1 MYIAVV
7 PNRSSPPAILL
18 RESFREQGKVKNRT
32 LANLSAWSSDRVE
45 ALRQV
50 LRGRLGPPAPRAGT
64 ALEIVRSW
72 PHGHVAAVLGSV
84 RRLDLERLLASTPSP
99 PRALVVAML
108 VQRLLAP
115 GSKLATARGLA
126 EATRTSTLSAA
137 LKLPVV
143 DEDDLYAALDW
154 LLARQGAI
162 EQALARRHL
171 QAGQL
176 VLYDVTSTYFEGRRC
191 PLAKRGHSR
200 DGKRDT
206 LQIVFGV
213 LTTAGGCRGA
223 AGVLTNAA
231 GCPVAV
237 EVFDGNT
244 GDPKTLTAVL
254 TKVRQRFGLERLI
267 LVGDRGMLTAARIR
281 EELAGVEG
289 LEWITA
295 LRAPAIQALVH
306 SGALQLSLFDQQDL
320 AEITHPDYPGERLIV
335 CKNPLLAA
343 DRARKRQELLAATE
357 RDLALIALAT
367 QRAKRPLR
375 GPAAMGL
382 RVGKVLGRYKVG
394 KHFTIE
400 ISARTFRYQRDEA
413 AIAAEAA
420 LDGLYVI
427 RTNVPARRLLA
438 PETVRSYKRLAEVE
452 RAFRSL
458 KTVDLHV
465 RPIHH
470 RTADRVRAHVFLCL
484 LAYYVEWHMRQA
496 LKPLLFDDEDKAAA
510 EALRSSI
517 VAPAQRSPRAKA
529 KAATKRTEDGL
540 PVHSFQTLLADLAT
554 LTKNQV
560 RLLGADG
567 ASLDILATPTPLQ
580 QRAFELLGVSAQL

>member
-18 RESFREQGKVKNRT
+18 RESFRAQGKVKNRT

-45 ALRQV
+45 ALRQI
-50 LRGRLGPPAPRAGT
+50 LRGRLGPPAPRAG
-64 ALEIVRSW
+64 AGLEIVRSW

-84 RRLDLERLLASTPSP
+84 RRLDLERLLAPTPST

-115 GSKLATARGLA
+115 GSKLATARSLA
-126 EATRTSTLSAA
+126 EKTRTSTLSAA
-137 LKLPVV
+137 LRLPVV
-143 DEDDLYAALDW
+143 DEDDLYTALDW
-154 LLARQGAI
+154 LLSRQGAI

-200 DGKRDT
+200 DGKRDK

-213 LTTAGGCRGA
+213 LT
-223 AGVLTNAA
+223 NAA
-231 GCPVAV
+231 GCAVAV

-244 GDPKTLTAVL
+244 GDPKTVTAAL
-254 TKVRQRFGLERLI
+254 TKVRQRFGLDRLI

-357 RDLALIALAT
+357 RDLAVIATAT

-375 GPAAMGL
+375 GPAPIGL

-400 ISARTFRYQRDEA
+400 ITARAFGYQRDEA

-427 RTNVPARRLLA
+427 RTNVPAGRLLA

-510 EALRSSI
+510 EALRPSI

-560 RLLGADG
+560 RPLGADG
-567 ASLDILATPTPLQ
+567 ATLDILATPTPLQ
-580 QRAFELLGVSAQL
+580 QRAFELLGVSARL

>member
-18 RESFREQGKVKNRT
+18 RESFRDGGKVKNRT
-32 LANLSAWSSDRVE
+32 LANLSDWSSERIE

-50 LRGRLGPPAPRAGT
+50 FRGRARAPAAPRAG
-64 ALEIVRSW
+64 AGLEIVRSW

-84 RRLDLERLLASTPSP
+84 RRLALERLLAPKPTPA
-99 PRALVVAML
+99 RALVVAMI
-108 VQRLLAP
+108 VHRLLAP

-126 EATRTSTLSAA
+126 EETRTSTLSPM
-137 LKLPVV
+137 LRLPAV

-154 LLARQGAI
+154 LLPRQGAI

-191 PLAKRGHSR
+191 PLAKLGHSR
-200 DGKRDT
+200 DGKRDK
-206 LQIVFGV
+206 LQIVF
-213 LTTAGGCRGA
+213 
-223 AGVLTNAA
+223 GVLTNAA

-244 GDPKTLTAVL
+244 GDPKTVTAAL

-281 EELAGVEG
+281 EELAGIAG

-295 LRAPAIQALVH
+295 LRAPAVQALVH

-343 DRARKRQELLAATE
+343 DRARKRQELVAATA
-357 RDLALIALAT
+357 RDLAAIATAT

-375 GPAAMGL
+375 GQAQIGL

-400 ISARTFRYQRDEA
+400 ITDRTVRHQRDEV

-427 RTNVPARRLLA
+427 RTNVAAGRLPA
-438 PETVRSYKRLAEVE
+438 PETVRSYKRLAEIE

-458 KTVDLHV
+458 KTVDLQV

-470 RTADRVRAHVFLCL
+470 RKADRVRAHVFLCL
-484 LAYYVEWHMRQA
+484 LTYYVEWHMRQA
-496 LKPLLFDDEDKAAA
+496 LKPLLFDDEDKVAA
-510 EALRSSI
+510 EALRPSI

-529 KAATKRTEDGL
+529 KAATKRTEGGL

-554 LTKNQV
+554 LTQNQV
-560 RLLGADG
+560 RPLGADG
-567 ASLDILATPTPLQ
+567 ATLNILATPTPLQ
-580 QRAFELLGVSAQL
+580 QRAFELLEVSARL

>member
-1 MYIAVV
+1 MYVAVV

-18 RESFREQGKVKNRT
+18 RESFREGGTVKNRT
-32 LANLSAWSSDRVE
+32 LANLSDWSSERID

-50 LRGRLGPPAPRAGT
+50 LRGGVRGTGAPREGAGE
-64 ALEIVRSW
+64 LEIVRSW

-84 RRLDLERLLASTPSP
+84 RRLDLDRVLAPTPSTA
-99 PRALVVAML
+99 RALVVAL
-108 VQRLLAP
+108 IVQRLLAP
-115 GSKLATARGLA
+115 SSKLATARGLA
-126 EATRTSTLSAA
+126 EETRTSTLSDVLA
-137 LKLPVV
+137 LPPV

-154 LLARQGAI
+154 LLPRQAAI

-171 QAGQL
+171 EAGQL

-200 DGKRDT
+200 DGKRDK
-206 LQIVFGV
+206 LQIVF
-213 LTTAGGCRGA
+213 
-223 AGVLTNAA
+223 GVLTNAA

-237 EVFDGNT
+237 EVFEGNT
-244 GDPKTLTAVL
+244 GDPKTVSAAL

-281 EELAGVEG
+281 EELTGVAG

-295 LRAPAIQALVH
+295 LRAPAIRALVDG
-306 SGALQLSLFDQQDL
+306 GAVQLSLFDQQDL

-343 DRARKRQELLAATE
+343 ERTRKRQDLLAATE
-357 RDLALIALAT
+357 RDLAAIAAAT
-367 QRAKRPLR
+367 QRPKRPVR
-375 GPAAMGL
+375 GQAQIGL

-400 ISARTFRYQRDEA
+400 ITDRTFHYHRDAA

-427 RTNVPARRLLA
+427 RTSVDAARLSA
-438 PETVRSYKRLAEVE
+438 TETVRSYKQLAALE

-470 RTADRVRAHVFLCL
+470 RKADRVRAHVFLCL

-496 LKPLLFDDEDKAAA
+496 LKPLLFDDDDPTAA
-510 EALRSSI
+510 EAARASI

-529 KAATKRTEDGL
+529 KAATKRTAEGR

-554 LTKNQV
+554 LTQNQV
-560 RLLGADG
+560 RPLGVNG
-567 ASLDILATPTPLQ
+567 PMLQILATPTPLQ
-580 QRAFELLGVSAQL
+580 QRAFELLAVSARL

>member
-1 MYIAVV
+1 MYIAVI
-7 PNRSSPPAILL
+7 PNRTSPPAILL
-18 RESFREQGKVKNRT
+18 RESFRQHGKVKNRT
-32 LANLSAWSSDRVE
+32 LANLSGWPRERVE
-45 ALRQV
+45 ALRHV
-50 LRGRLGPPAPRAGT
+50 LRDRAEPPAPRAAT

-72 PHGHVAAVLGSV
+72 PHGHVAAVLGTV
-84 RRLDLERLLASTPSP
+84 RRLDLERLVARTPST

-108 VQRLLAP
+108 VHRLLAP

-126 EATRTSTLSAA
+126 EATRTSTLSPV
-137 LKLPVV
+137 LQLPAV

-171 QAGQL
+171 QAGHL
-176 VLYDVTSTYFEGRRC
+176 VLYDVSSTYFEGRRC

-200 DGKRDT
+200 DGQRDK
-206 LQIVFGV
+206 LQIVF
-213 LTTAGGCRGA
+213 
-223 AGVLTNAA
+223 GVLTNAA

-254 TKVRQRFGLERLI
+254 TKVRQRFGLDRLI

-289 LEWITA
+289 LAWITA
-295 LRAPAIQALVH
+295 LRAPAIHGLV
-306 SGALQLSLFDQQDL
+306 SNGALQLSLFDQQDL

-357 RDLALIALAT
+357 RDLAAIATAI
-367 QRAKRPLR
+367 QRPTRPLR
-375 GPAAMGL
+375 GAAAIGL
-382 RVGKVLGRYKVG
+382 RVGTVLGRHKVG
-394 KHFTIE
+394 KHFTIA
-400 ISARTFRYQRDEA
+400 ITDTALTYQRNAA
-413 AIAAEAA
+413 AITAEAA

-427 RTNVPARRLLA
+427 RTNVPADA
-438 PETVRSYKRLAEVE
+438 WPASETVRAYKRLAEVE
-452 RAFRSL
+452 RTFRSL

-496 LKPLLFDDEDKAAA
+496 LKPLLFDDDDPAAGA
-510 EALRSSI
+510 ALRASI

-529 KAATKRTEDGL
+529 KAATKRTADGW

-554 LTKNQV
+554 LTQNQV
-560 RLLGADG
+560 RPGGAHG
-567 ASLDILATPTPLQ
+567 ATLDLLATPTALQ
-580 QRAFELLGVSAQL
+580 QRAFDLLGVSARL

>member
-32 LANLSAWSSDRVE
+32 LANLSGWSSDRVE
-45 ALRQV
+45 ALRHV
-50 LRGRLGPPAPRAGT
+50 LRGRPLARPAPRAG
-64 ALEIVRSW
+64 AGLEIVRSW

-84 RRLDLERLLASTPSP
+84 RRLDLERLLARAPST

-108 VQRLLAP
+108 VHRLLAP

-126 EATRTSTLSAA
+126 EATRTSTLSLA
-137 LKLPVV
+137 LKLPKV

-213 LTTAGGCRGA
+213 LT
-223 AGVLTNAA
+223 NAA

-237 EVFDGNT
+237 EVFEGNT

-289 LEWITA
+289 LAWITA

-357 RDLALIALAT
+357 RDLASIATAIP
-367 QRAKRPLR
+367 RAKRPLR
-375 GPAAMGL
+375 GSAAIGL

-394 KHFTIE
+394 KHFTIA
-400 ISARTFRYQRDEA
+400 ITDRALRYERDAA
-413 AIAAEAA
+413 AITAEAA

-427 RTNVPARRLLA
+427 RTNVPVGGMPAS
-438 PETVRSYKRLAEVE
+438 ETVRAYKRLAEVE
-452 RAFRSL
+452 RTFRSL

-496 LKPLLFDDEDKAAA
+496 LKPLLFDDDDKAAA
-510 EALRSSI
+510 EALRASI

-554 LTKNQV
+554 LTQNQV
-560 RLLGADG
+560 RPLGPDG
-567 ASLDILATPTPLQ
+567 VTLDVLTMPTPLQ
-580 QRAFELLGVSAQL
+580 QRAFDLLGVSARV

>member
-1 MYIAVV
+1 MYIATI

-18 RESFREQGKVKNRT
+18 RESFREHGKVKNRT
-32 LANLSAWSSDRVE
+32 LANLSGWSRDRVE
-45 ALRQV
+45 ALREV
-50 LRGRLGPPAPRAGT
+50 LRGRVGAPAAPRATT

-72 PHGHVAAVLGSV
+72 PHGHVAAVLGTV
-84 RRLDLERLLASTPSP
+84 RRLDLERLVARAPSTA
-99 PRALVVAML
+99 RALGVAML
-108 VQRLLAP
+108 VHRLLAP
-115 GSKLATARGLA
+115 GSKL
-126 EATRTSTLSAA
+126 
-137 LKLPVV
+137 
-143 DEDDLYAALDW
+143 
-154 LLARQGAI
+154 
-162 EQALARRHL
+162 ALARRHL

-206 LQIVFGV
+206 LQIVF
-213 LTTAGGCRGA
+213 
-223 AGVLTNAA
+223 GVLTNAA

-281 EELAGVEG
+281 EELAGVAG
-289 LEWITA
+289 LAWITA
-295 LRAPAIQALVH
+295 LRAPAIHGLVQ

-357 RDLALIALAT
+357 RDLAGIATAV
-367 QRAKRPLR
+367 QRAQRPLR
-375 GPAAMGL
+375 GAAAIGL

-394 KHFTIE
+394 KHFTIT
-400 ISARTFRYQRDEA
+400 IRDQAVSYQRDEV

-427 RTNVPARRLLA
+427 RTNVPVDAWPA
-438 PETVRSYKRLAEVE
+438 SETVRAYKRLAEVE
-452 RAFRSL
+452 RTFRSL

-470 RTADRVRAHVFLCL
+470 RTANRVRAHVFLCL

-496 LKPLLFDDEDKAAA
+496 LKPLLFDD
-510 EALRSSI
+510 
-517 VAPAQRSPRAKA
+517 
-529 KAATKRTEDGL
+529 
-540 PVHSFQTLLADLAT
+540 
-554 LTKNQV
+554 
-560 RLLGADG
+560 
-567 ASLDILATPTPLQ
+567 
-580 QRAFELLGVSAQL
+580 

>member
-1 MYIAVV
+1 MYIAVI

-18 RESFREQGKVKNRT
+18 RESFRVAGKVKNRT
-32 LANLSAWSSDRVE
+32 LANLSDWSSERID

-50 LRGRLGPPAPRAGT
+50 LRDRAPASAAPRQGAG
-64 ALEIVRSW
+64 LEIVRSW

-84 RRLDLERLLASTPSP
+84 RRLELERLLAAKPSTA
-99 PRALVVAML
+99 RALVVAML

-115 GSKLATARGLA
+115 SSKLATARGLA
-126 EATRTSTLSAA
+126 EATRTSTLSAV
-137 LKLPVV
+137 LQLPAV

-154 LLARQGAI
+154 LLTRQAAV

-191 PLAKRGHSR
+191 PLARLGHSR
-200 DGKRDT
+200 DGRRDK
-206 LQIVFGV
+206 LQIVFG
-213 LTTAGGCRGA
+213 L
-223 AGVLTNAA
+223 LTNAA

-244 GDPKTLTAVL
+244 GDPKTVTAAL
-254 TKVRQRFGLERLI
+254 TKVRQRFGLEQLI

-281 EELAGVEG
+281 EELDGVAG
-289 LEWITA
+289 LQWITA

-306 SGALQLSLFDQQDL
+306 SGALQLSLFDHQDL

-357 RDLALIALAT
+357 RDLADISAAT

-375 GPAAMGL
+375 GEARIGL
-382 RVGKVLGRYKVG
+382 RVGQVQGRYKVG
-394 KHFTIE
+394 KHFTLTITE
-400 ISARTFRYQRDEA
+400 RTLHYQRDEA

-427 RTNVPARRLLA
+427 RTSVAARELPAT
-438 PETVRSYKRLAEVE
+438 ETVRSYKRLAEIE

-470 RTADRVRAHVFLCL
+470 RKADRVRAHVLLCL

-496 LKPLLFDDEDKAAA
+496 LKPLLFDDDDKAAA
-510 EALRSSI
+510 EATRPSI
-517 VAPAQRSPRAKA
+517 VAPAPRSPRAKA
-529 KAATKRTEDGL
+529 KAATKRTAEGL
-540 PVHSFQTLLADLAT
+540 PVHSFQTLLVDLAT
-554 LTKNQV
+554 LTLNQV
-560 RLLGADG
+560 RPRGVDG
-567 ASLDILATPTPLQ
+567 AMLNILTTPTPLQ
-580 QRAFELLGVSAQL
+580 QRAFDLLSVSARL

>member
-18 RESFREQGKVKNRT
+18 RESFREGGKVKNRT
-32 LANLSAWSSDRVE
+32 LANLSDWSSERVE
-45 ALRQV
+45 ALRHV
-50 LRGRLGPPAPRAGT
+50 LRGRPLDPSAPRA
-64 ALEIVRSW
+64 AASLEIVRSW

-84 RRLDLERLLASTPSP
+84 RRLDLERVLARAPST

-108 VQRLLAP
+108 VHRLLAP

-126 EATRTSTLSAA
+126 AATRTSTLSPA
-137 LKLPVV
+137 LKLPAV

-154 LLARQGAI
+154 LLARQGTI

-213 LTTAGGCRGA
+213 LT
-223 AGVLTNAA
+223 NAA

-254 TKVRQRFGLERLI
+254 TKVRARFGLERLI

-289 LEWITA
+289 VAWITA

-357 RDLALIALAT
+357 RDLASIATAI
-367 QRAKRPLR
+367 QRATRPLR
-375 GPAAMGL
+375 GAAAIGL

-394 KHFTIE
+394 KHFTIA
-400 ISARTFRYQRDEA
+400 ITDRALDYQRDAA

-427 RTNVPARRLLA
+427 RTNVPAAGLPA
-438 PETVRSYKRLAEVE
+438 AETVRAYKRLAEVE

-465 RPIHH
+465 RPIYH

-496 LKPLLFDDEDKAAA
+496 LKPLLFDDDDPAAG
-510 EALRSSI
+510 EALRASI

-529 KAATKRTEDGL
+529 KAATKRTADGW

-554 LTKNQV
+554 LTQNQV
-560 RLLGADG
+560 RPPGTDG
-567 ASLDILATPTPLQ
+567 ASLDILTTPTSLQ
-580 QRAFELLGVSAQL
+580 QRAFELLGVSARV

>member
-1 MYIAVV
+1 M
-7 PNRSSPPAILL
+7 
-18 RESFREQGKVKNRT
+18 
-32 LANLSAWSSDRVE
+32 
-45 ALRQV
+45 
-50 LRGRLGPPAPRAGT
+50 
-64 ALEIVRSW
+64 
-72 PHGHVAAVLGSV
+72 
-84 RRLDLERLLASTPSP
+84 
-99 PRALVVAML
+99 
-108 VQRLLAP
+108 
-115 GSKLATARGLA
+115 
-126 EATRTSTLSAA
+126 
-137 LKLPVV
+137 
-143 DEDDLYAALDW
+143 DW
-154 LLARQGAI
+154 LLARQGRV

-171 QAGQL
+171 TDGGL
-176 VLYDVTSTYFEGRRC
+176 ILYDVTSTYFEGRKC
-191 PLAKRGHSR
+191 PLAKFGHAR
-200 DGKRDT
+200 DGKRDK
-206 LQIVFGV
+206 LQIVF
-213 LTTAGGCRGA
+213 
-223 AGVLTNAA
+223 GVLTNAA

-267 LVGDRGMLTAARIR
+267 LVGDRGKLTAARIR
-281 EELAGVEG
+281 EELAGVAG

-343 DRARKRQELLAATE
+343 DRARTRQELLAATE
-357 RDLALIALAT
+357 RDLAIIAMAT

-375 GPAAMGL
+375 GPAPIGL

-400 ISARTFRYQRDEA
+400 ITDRTLRSQRDEA
-413 AIAAEAA
+413 AIAAETA

-427 RTNVPARRLLA
+427 RTNVPAGRLLA

-484 LAYYVEWHMRQA
+484 LAYYV
-496 LKPLLFDDEDKAAA
+496 
-510 EALRSSI
+510 
-517 VAPAQRSPRAKA
+517 
-529 KAATKRTEDGL
+529 
-540 PVHSFQTLLADLAT
+540 
-554 LTKNQV
+554 
-560 RLLGADG
+560 
-567 ASLDILATPTPLQ
+567 
-580 QRAFELLGVSAQL
+580 

>member
-32 LANLSAWSSDRVE
+32 LANLSGWSSDRVE
-45 ALRQV
+45 ALRHV
-50 LRGRLGPPAPRAGT
+50 LRGRPLARPAPRAG
-64 ALEIVRSW
+64 AGLEIVRSW

-84 RRLDLERLLASTPSP
+84 RRLDLERLLARAPST

-108 VQRLLAP
+108 VHRLLAP

-126 EATRTSTLSAA
+126 EATRTSTLSLA
-137 LKLPVV
+137 LKLPKV

-213 LTTAGGCRGA
+213 LT
-223 AGVLTNAA
+223 NAA

-289 LEWITA
+289 LAWITA

-357 RDLALIALAT
+357 RDLASIATAIP
-367 QRAKRPLR
+367 RAKRPLR
-375 GPAAMGL
+375 GSAAIGL

-394 KHFTIE
+394 KHFTIA
-400 ISARTFRYQRDEA
+400 ITDRALRYERDAA
-413 AIAAEAA
+413 AITAEAA

-427 RTNVPARRLLA
+427 RTNVPVGGMPAS
-438 PETVRSYKRLAEVE
+438 ETVRAYKRLAEVE
-452 RAFRSL
+452 RTFRSL

-496 LKPLLFDDEDKAAA
+496 LKPLLFDDDDKAAA
-510 EALRSSI
+510 EALRASI

-554 LTKNQV
+554 LTQNQV
-560 RLLGADG
+560 RPLGPDG
-567 ASLDILATPTPLQ
+567 VTLDVLTMPTPLQ
-580 QRAFELLGVSAQL
+580 QRAFDLLGVSARV

>member
-18 RESFREQGKVKNRT
+18 RESFREGGKVKNRT
-32 LANLSAWSSDRVE
+32 LANLSEWSSERID
-45 ALRQV
+45 AFRQV
-50 LRGRLGPPAPRAGT
+50 LRGGPLGPPAARAG
-64 ALEIVRSW
+64 AGLAIARSW

-84 RRLDLERLLASTPSP
+84 RRLELERLLARAPST

-108 VQRLLAP
+108 VHRLLAP
-115 GSKLATARGLA
+115 GSKLATARSLA
-126 EATRTSTLSAA
+126 EATRTSTLSLA
-137 LKLPVV
+137 LKLPAV

-213 LTTAGGCRGA
+213 LT
-223 AGVLTNAA
+223 NAA

-254 TKVRQRFGLERLI
+254 TKVRQRFGLQRLI

-289 LEWITA
+289 LAWITA
-295 LRAPAIQALVH
+295 LRAPAIQTLVH
-306 SGALQLSLFDQQDL
+306 SGTLQLSLFDQQDL

-357 RDLALIALAT
+357 RDLASIATAI

-375 GPAAMGL
+375 GAAAIGL

-394 KHFTIE
+394 KHFTIAITE
-400 ISARTFRYQRDEA
+400 RTLDYQRDEV

-427 RTNVPARRLLA
+427 RTNVPADGWPA
-438 PETVRSYKRLAEVE
+438 PETVRAYKRLAEVE
-452 RAFRSL
+452 RTFRSL

-496 LKPLLFDDEDKAAA
+496 LQPLLFDDDDKAAA
-510 EALRSSI
+510 EALRPSI
-517 VAPAQRSPRAKA
+517 VAPAPRSPRAKA
-529 KAATKRTEDGL
+529 KAATKRTADGG

-554 LTKNQV
+554 LTLNQV
-560 RLLGADG
+560 RPLGADG
-567 ASLDILATPTPLQ
+567 ATLDILTTPTPLQ
-580 QRAFELLGVSAQL
+580 QRAFELLGVSVRV

>member
-7 PNRSSPPAILL
+7 PNRTSPPAILL
-18 RESFREQGKVKNRT
+18 RESFREHGKVKNRT
-32 LANLSAWSSDRVE
+32 LANLSGWSSDRVE
-45 ALRQV
+45 ALRHV
-50 LRGRLGPPAPRAGT
+50 LRGRALAPSAPQT
-64 ALEIVRSW
+64 TAALEIVRSW

-84 RRLDLERLLASTPSP
+84 RRLDLERLLARAPST

-108 VQRLLAP
+108 VHRLLAP

-126 EATRTSTLSAA
+126 EATRTSTLSLA
-137 LKLPVV
+137 LKLPTV

-206 LQIVFGV
+206 PQIVF
-213 LTTAGGCRGA
+213 
-223 AGVLTNAA
+223 GVLTNAA

-254 TKVRQRFGLERLI
+254 TKVRERFGLERLI

-289 LEWITA
+289 LAWITA
-295 LRAPAIQALVH
+295 LRAPAIQALVP

-335 CKNPLLAA
+335 CKNPLLAV

-357 RDLALIALAT
+357 RDLAGIATAI

-375 GPAAMGL
+375 GAAAIGL

-394 KHFTIE
+394 KHFTID
-400 ISARTFRYQRDEA
+400 ITDRALRYQRDEA

-427 RTNVPARRLLA
+427 RTNVPADGWPA
-438 PETVRSYKRLAEVE
+438 SETVRAYKRLAEVE
-452 RAFRSL
+452 RTFRSL

-496 LKPLLFDDEDKAAA
+496 LKPLLFDDDDKAAG
-510 EALRSSI
+510 EALRASV

-554 LTKNQV
+554 LTQNQV
-560 RLLGADG
+560 RPLGADG
-567 ASLDILATPTPLQ
+567 LTLDVLTTPTPLQ
-580 QRAFELLGVSAQL
+580 QRAFALLGVSARL

>member
-1 MYIAVV
+1 
-7 PNRSSPPAILL
+7 
-18 RESFREQGKVKNRT
+18 
-32 LANLSAWSSDRVE
+32 
-45 ALRQV
+45 
-50 LRGRLGPPAPRAGT
+50 
-64 ALEIVRSW
+64 
-72 PHGHVAAVLGSV
+72 
-84 RRLDLERLLASTPSP
+84 
-99 PRALVVAML
+99 LVH
-108 VQRLLAP
+108 RLLAP

-126 EATRTSTLSAA
+126 EATRTSTLSPA
-137 LKLPVV
+137 LKLPAV

-162 EQALARRHL
+162 EQALARRHV

-206 LQIVFGV
+206 LQIVF
-213 LTTAGGCRGA
+213 
-223 AGVLTNAA
+223 GVLTNAA

-289 LEWITA
+289 LAWITA

-343 DRARKRQELLAATE
+343 DRARKRQALLAATE
-357 RDLALIALAT
+357 GDLAGIATAI

-375 GPAAMGL
+375 GAAAIGL
-382 RVGKVLGRYKVG
+382 RVGKVRGRYKVG
-394 KHFTIE
+394 KHFTIA
-400 ISARTFRYQRDEA
+400 ITDRALHYQRDEA

-427 RTNVPARRLLA
+427 RTNVPAAGWPA
-438 PETVRSYKRLAEVE
+438 PETVRAYKRLAEVE
-452 RAFRSL
+452 RTFRSL

-510 EALRSSI
+510 EALRASI

-554 LTKNQV
+554 LTQNQV
-560 RLLGADG
+560 RPLGPDG
-567 ASLDILATPTPLQ
+567 VTLDVLATPTPLQ
-580 QRAFELLGVSAQL
+580 QRAFDLLGVSARL

>member
-1 MYIAVV
+1 MYVAVV
-7 PNRSSPPAILL
+7 PNRTSPPAILL
-18 RESFREQGKVKNRT
+18 RESFRQHGKVKNRT
-32 LANLSAWSSDRVE
+32 LANLSTWPSERVE
-45 ALRQV
+45 ALRAV
-50 LRGRLGPPAPRAGT
+50 LRGRAVAAAPPRAA

-72 PHGHVAAVLGSV
+72 PHGHVAAVLGTV
-84 RRLDLERLLASTPSP
+84 RRLDLERVVARGPSTA
-99 PRALVVAML
+99 RALVVAML

-126 EATRTSTLSAA
+126 EATRTSTLSPA
-137 LKLPVV
+137 LQLPPV

-162 EQALARRHL
+162 EHALARRHL

-200 DGKRDT
+200 DGQRDK
-206 LQIVFGV
+206 LQIVF
-213 LTTAGGCRGA
+213 
-223 AGVLTNAA
+223 GVLTNAA

-281 EELAGVEG
+281 EDLVGVEG
-289 LEWITA
+289 LAWITA
-295 LRAPAIQALVH
+295 LRAPAIQALVS
-306 SGALQLSLFDQQDL
+306 SGALQLSLFDEQDL
-320 AEITHPDYPGERLIV
+320 AEITHPGYPGERLIV
-335 CKNPLLAA
+335 CKNPLLAT

-357 RDLALIALAT
+357 RDLARIATAI
-367 QRAKRPLR
+367 QRAQRPLR
-375 GPAAMGL
+375 GAAAIGL
-382 RVGKVLGRYKVG
+382 RVGKVLGRHKVG
-394 KHFTIE
+394 KHFTIA
-400 ISARTFRYQRDEA
+400 ITDTTLHYQRDQA

-427 RTNVPARRLLA
+427 RTNVPADGWPA
-438 PETVRSYKRLAEVE
+438 SETVRAYKRLAEVE
-452 RAFRSL
+452 RTFRSL

-484 LAYYVEWHMRQA
+484 LAYYIEWHMRQA
-496 LKPLLFDDEDKAAA
+496 LKPLLFDDDDPAAA
-510 EALRSSI
+510 EALRVSI

-529 KAATKRTEDGL
+529 KAATKRTADGW
-540 PVHSFQTLLADLAT
+540 PVHSFQTLLSDLAT
-554 LTKNQV
+554 LTQNQM
-560 RLLGADG
+560 RPLGADG
-567 ASLDILATPTPLQ
+567 VTLDVLTTATPLQ
-580 QRAFELLGVSAQL
+580 QRAFDLLGVSARL

>member
-7 PNRSSPPAILL
+7 PNRASPPAILL
-18 RESFREQGKVKNRT
+18 RESFRQHGKVKNRT
-32 LANLSAWSSDRVE
+32 LANLSAWPNERVE
-45 ALRQV
+45 ALRAV
-50 LRGRLGPPAPRAGT
+50 LRGRAVAAAAPRAAA

-72 PHGHVAAVLGSV
+72 PHGHVAAVLGTV
-84 RRLDLERLLASTPSP
+84 RRLDLERVVARVPSTA
-99 PRALVVAML
+99 RALVVAML

-126 EATRTSTLSAA
+126 EATRTSTLSPA
-137 LKLPVV
+137 LQLPPV

-200 DGKRDT
+200 DGQRDK
-206 LQIVFGV
+206 LQIVF
-213 LTTAGGCRGA
+213 
-223 AGVLTNAA
+223 GVLTNAA

-281 EELAGVEG
+281 EELVGVEG
-289 LEWITA
+289 LAWITA
-295 LRAPAIQALVH
+295 LRAPAIQALVS
-306 SGALQLSLFDQQDL
+306 SGALQLSLFDEQDL
-320 AEITHPDYPGERLIV
+320 AEITHPGYPGERLIV
-335 CKNPLLAA
+335 CKNPLLAT

-357 RDLALIALAT
+357 RDLARIATAL
-367 QRAKRPLR
+367 QRAKRRLR
-375 GPAAMGL
+375 GAAAIGL
-382 RVGKVLGRYKVG
+382 RVGKVLGRHKVG
-394 KHFTIE
+394 KHFTIA
-400 ISARTFRYQRDEA
+400 ITDTTLHYQRDQA

-427 RTNVPARRLLA
+427 RTNVPADGWPA
-438 PETVRSYKRLAEVE
+438 SETVRAYKRLAEVE
-452 RAFRSL
+452 RTFRSL

-496 LKPLLFDDEDKAAA
+496 LKPLLFDDDDPAAA
-510 EALRSSI
+510 AALRASI
-517 VAPAQRSPRAKA
+517 VAPAQRSPRANA
-529 KAATKRTEDGL
+529 KAATKRTADGW

-554 LTKNQV
+554 LTQNQV
-560 RLLGADG
+560 RPLGAD
-567 ASLDILATPTPLQ
+567 SVTLDILTTTTPLQ
-580 QRAFELLGVSAQL
+580 QRAFDLLGVSTRL

>member
-18 RESFREQGKVKNRT
+18 RESFREHGKVKNRT
-32 LANLSAWSSDRVE
+32 LANLSGWSSDRVE
-45 ALRQV
+45 ALRHV
-50 LRGRLGPPAPRAGT
+50 LRGRPVARPAPRAG
-64 ALEIVRSW
+64 AGLEIVRSW

-84 RRLDLERLLASTPSP
+84 RRLDLERLLARAPST

-108 VQRLLAP
+108 VHRLLAP

-126 EATRTSTLSAA
+126 EATRTSTLSPA
-137 LKLPVV
+137 LKLPSV

-213 LTTAGGCRGA
+213 LT
-223 AGVLTNAA
+223 NAA

-289 LEWITA
+289 LAWITA

-320 AEITHPDYPGERLIV
+320 AEIAHPDYPGERLIV

-343 DRARKRQELLAATE
+343 DRARKRLELLAATE
-357 RDLALIALAT
+357 RDLAVIATAI
-367 QRAKRPLR
+367 QRTKRPLR
-375 GPAAMGL
+375 GAAAIGL

-394 KHFTIE
+394 KHFTIA
-400 ISARTFRYQRDEA
+400 ITDRALDYQRDAA

-427 RTNVPARRLLA
+427 RTNVPAGGMPA
-438 PETVRSYKRLAEVE
+438 SETVRAYKRLAEVE
-452 RAFRSL
+452 RTFRSL

-496 LKPLLFDDEDKAAA
+496 LKPLLFDDDDKATA
-510 EALRSSI
+510 EALRASV

-554 LTKNQV
+554 LTQNQV
-560 RLLGADG
+560 RPLGAD
-567 ASLDILATPTPLQ
+567 AVTLDVLATPTPLQ
-580 QRAFELLGVSAQL
+580 QRAFALLGVSARM

>member
-1 MYIAVV
+1 
-7 PNRSSPPAILL
+7 
-18 RESFREQGKVKNRT
+18 
-32 LANLSAWSSDRVE
+32 
-45 ALRQV
+45 
-50 LRGRLGPPAPRAGT
+50 
-64 ALEIVRSW
+64 
-72 PHGHVAAVLGSV
+72 VAAVLGSV
-84 RRLDLERLLASTPSP
+84 RRLDLERIIARAPST
-99 PRALVVAML
+99 PRALVVAM
-108 VQRLLAP
+108 VVHRLLAP

-126 EATRTSTLSAA
+126 ETTRTSTLSPA
-137 LKLPVV
+137 LKLPAV

-191 PLAKRGHSR
+191 PLAQRGHSR

-206 LQIVFGV
+206 LQIVF
-213 LTTAGGCRGA
+213 
-223 AGVLTNAA
+223 GVLTNAA

-244 GDPKTLTAVL
+244 GDPRTLTAVL

-289 LEWITA
+289 LAWITA
-295 LRAPAIQALVH
+295 LRAPAIQTLVH

-357 RDLALIALAT
+357 RDLTGIAAAI

-375 GPAAMGL
+375 GAAAIGL

-400 ISARTFRYQRDEA
+400 ITDRALRYPRDEA

-427 RTNVPARRLLA
+427 RTNVPADAWPA
-438 PETVRSYKRLAEVE
+438 PETVRAYKRLAEVE
-452 RAFRSL
+452 RTFRSL

-470 RTADRVRAHVFLCL
+470 RTADRVRAHVFVCL

-496 LKPLLFDDEDKAAA
+496 LKPLLFDDDDKAAA
-510 EALRSSI
+510 EALRPSI
-517 VAPAQRSPRAKA
+517 VAPAPRSPRAKA
-529 KAATKRTEDGL
+529 KAATKRTADGS
-540 PVHSFQTLLADLAT
+540 PVHSFHTLLADLAT
-554 LTKNQV
+554 LTLNQV
-560 RLLGADG
+560 RPLGPDG
-567 ASLDILATPTPLQ
+567 ATVEILTTPTPLQ
-580 QRAFELLGVSAQL
+580 QRAFELLGVSARV

>member
-18 RESFREQGKVKNRT
+18 RESFREGGKVKNRT
-32 LANLSAWSSDRVE
+32 LANLSDWSSERVE
-45 ALRQV
+45 ALRAV
-50 LRGRLGPPAPRAGT
+50 LRGRALAPPAPHEASG
-64 ALEIVRSW
+64 LEIVRSW
-72 PHGHVAAVLGSV
+72 PHGHIAAVLGTV
-84 RRLDLERLLASTPSP
+84 RRLDLERLLAPKATP

-108 VQRLLAP
+108 VQRLVAP

-126 EATRTSTLSAA
+126 RETRSSTLSDVLA
-137 LKLPVV
+137 LPAV
-143 DEDDLYAALDW
+143 DEDDLYSALDW
-154 LLARQGAI
+154 LLPRQGAI

-171 QAGQL
+171 SAGQL

-191 PLAKRGHSR
+191 PLAKLGHSR
-200 DGKRDT
+200 DGKRDK

-213 LTTAGGCRGA
+213 LTNGD
-223 AGVLTNAA
+223 

-237 EVFDGNT
+237 EVFEGNT
-244 GDPKTLTAVL
+244 GDPKTLTAAL
-254 TKVRQRFGLERLI
+254 TKVRQRFGLDRLI

-281 EELAGVEG
+281 EELQGVDG
-289 LEWITA
+289 LQWITA
-295 LRAPAIQALVH
+295 LRAPAIQALVQ
-306 SGALQLSLFDQQDL
+306 SGTLQLSLFDQQDL

-343 DRARKRQELLAATE
+343 ERARKRQELLAATE
-357 RDLALIALAT
+357 RALAAIAAAT
-367 QRAKRPLR
+367 QRPIRPLR
-375 GPAAMGL
+375 GPAAIGL
-382 RVGKVLGRYKVG
+382 RVGAVLGRHKVG

-400 ISARTFRYQRDEA
+400 IAEGGFRYARDAA

-427 RTNVPARRLLA
+427 RTNVGPAQFPA
-438 PETVRSYKRLAEVE
+438 AATVQAYKRLAEVE

-470 RTADRVRAHVFLCL
+470 RKADRVRAHVFLCL
-484 LAYYVEWHMRQA
+484 LAFYVEWHMRQA
-496 LKPLLFDDEDKAAA
+496 LKPLLFDDEDKAGAA
-510 EALRSSI
+510 AARRSI
-517 VAPAQRSPRAKA
+517 VAPAQRSPRAQA
-529 KAATKRTEDGL
+529 KAATKRTEDGW

-554 LTKNQV
+554 MTKNQV
-560 RLLGADG
+560 RPSRADRVT
-567 ASLDILATPTPLQ
+567 LDILATPTAVQ
-580 QRAFELLGVSAQL
+580 RRAFELLRVSPRL

>member
-18 RESFREQGKVKNRT
+18 RESFREHGKVKNRT
-32 LANLSAWSSDRVE
+32 LANLSGWSSDRIE
-45 ALRQV
+45 ALRHV
-50 LRGRLGPPAPRAGT
+50 LRGRPPGRPAPQAG
-64 ALEIVRSW
+64 AELEIVRSW

-84 RRLDLERLLASTPSP
+84 RRLDLERLLARAPST
-99 PRALVVAML
+99 PRALVVAR
-108 VQRLLAP
+108 VVHRLLAP

-126 EATRTSTLSAA
+126 EATRTSTLSLA
-137 LKLPVV
+137 LKLPAV

-213 LTTAGGCRGA
+213 LT
-223 AGVLTNAA
+223 NAA

-244 GDPKTLTAVL
+244 GDPKMLTAVL
-254 TKVRQRFGLERLI
+254 AKVRQRFGLERLI

-289 LEWITA
+289 LAWITA

-320 AEITHPDYPGERLIV
+320 AEIAHPDYPGERLIV
-335 CKNPLLAA
+335 CKNPLLAT

-357 RDLALIALAT
+357 RDLAGIAMAI

-375 GPAAMGL
+375 GAAAIGL

-394 KHFTIE
+394 KHFTIA
-400 ISARTFRYQRDEA
+400 ITDRALDYQRDAA

-427 RTNVPARRLLA
+427 RTNVPASGMLA
-438 PETVRSYKRLAEVE
+438 SETVRAYKRLAEVE
-452 RAFRSL
+452 RTFRSL

-496 LKPLLFDDEDKAAA
+496 LKPLLFDDDDQAAA
-510 EALRSSI
+510 ELLRTSI

-529 KAATKRTEDGL
+529 KAATKRTADGW
-540 PVHSFQTLLADLAT
+540 PVHSFPTLLADLAT
-554 LTKNQV
+554 LTQNQV
-560 RLLGADG
+560 RPLGADE
-567 ASLDILATPTPLQ
+567 ATLDVLATPTPLQ
-580 QRAFELLGVSAQL
+580 QRAFELLGVSARL

>member
-1 MYIAVV
+1 
-7 PNRSSPPAILL
+7 L
-18 RESFREQGKVKNRT
+18 R
-32 LANLSAWSSDRVE
+32 
-45 ALRQV
+45 
-50 LRGRLGPPAPRAGT
+50 
-64 ALEIVRSW
+64 
-72 PHGHVAAVLGSV
+72 
-84 RRLDLERLLASTPSP
+84 
-99 PRALVVAML
+99 
-108 VQRLLAP
+108 
-115 GSKLATARGLA
+115 
-126 EATRTSTLSAA
+126 
-137 LKLPVV
+137 LPEV

-176 VLYDVTSTYFEGRRC
+176 VLYDVSSTYFEGRRC

-200 DGKRDT
+200 DGKRDK
-206 LQIVFGV
+206 LQIVF
-213 LTTAGGCRGA
+213 
-223 AGVLTNAA
+223 GVLTNAA

-244 GDPKTLTAVL
+244 GDPKTVTAVL
-254 TKVRQRFGLERLI
+254 TKVRQRFGLARLI

-281 EELAGVEG
+281 EELVGVEG
-289 LEWITA
+289 LAWITA

-357 RDLALIALAT
+357 RDLAVIATAT
-367 QRAKRPLR
+367 QRATRPLR
-375 GPAAMGL
+375 GAAAIGL
-382 RVGKVLGRYKVG
+382 RVGKALGRYKVG
-394 KHFTIE
+394 KHFTID
-400 ISARTFRYQRDEA
+400 ITDRALRYQRDEA
-413 AIAAEAA
+413 AIATEAA

-427 RTNVPARRLLA
+427 RTNVPADGWPA
-438 PETVRSYKRLAEVE
+438 SEAVRAYKRLAEVE
-452 RAFRSL
+452 RTFRSL

-496 LKPLLFDDEDKAAA
+496 LKSLLFDDDDKAAA
-510 EALRSSI
+510 ELLRPSI

-529 KAATKRTEDGL
+529 KAATKRTADGW

-554 LTKNQV
+554 LTQNQV
-560 RLLGADG
+560 RPLGADG
-567 ASLDILATPTPLQ
+567 VTLDVLATPTPLQ
-580 QRAFELLGVSAQL
+580 QRAFELLGVSARL